1 MILQGIYITIAI
13 AFSILLGAIFLT
25 PFPSW
30 STYFTIWK
38 HIFFD
43 SEPSIKFKD
52 RQRQAFYLLN
62 YTLKLPFVSLC
73 WCLDEILFPNYR
85 NLELHTPIFIV
96 AQPRSATTFL
106 HRTLASDENNFFSI
120 RLLEWRYPSILIQK
134 IFQATGY
141 LEKVSQ
147 VNYWGN
153 DKEAKLTE
161 KMHYSYLNDYEDD
174 GFLYE
179 ECFLYQFYV
188 INRFPYPK
196 LVDSLNN
203 FDQLPLKTKEKMVK
217 AHYKVIQKV
226 LYLRGGNL
234 IYVSKDNECLQRSEL
249 MQKLYPS
256 ALFIT
261 ITRESEKFMNSYI
274 TLIHQSAYA
283 KSGVDVNRISEWI
296 PMQRKVRLEAAN
308 ETIKFFESLS
318 DEQKLCF
325 SFNSLTQNIRD
336 SLELVYR
343 KLNIDLTEAQ
353 SEYLQNLDT
362 KQNLR
367 DAGYKTVSYQFE
379 EFALFDQFATKVD
392 QNHKALLTQIKS

>member
-1 MILQGIYITIAI
+1 MLFGIYLTIAL
-13 AFSILLGAIFLT
+13 SCLILILAVLLT
-25 PFPSW
+25 PFPHW
-30 STYFTIWK
+30 PTYLTIWK

-43 SEPSIKFKD
+43 PEPCIKFKD
-52 RQRQAFYLLN
+52 RKRQVFYLLN
-62 YTLKLPFVSLC
+62 YALKLPFVSLC
-73 WCLDEILFPNYR
+73 WCLDEILFSQYR
-85 NLELHTPIFIV
+85 EVKLSTPIFIV

-106 HRTLASDENNFFSI
+106 HRTLASDEKNFFSI

-141 LEKVSQ
+141 LEKMSQ

-153 DKEAKLTE
+153 DNEAKLTE

-179 ECFLYQFYV
+179 ECFFHQFYV

-196 LVDSLNN
+196 LVDKLNN
-203 FDQLPLKTKEKMVK
+203 FHELSIKTQEKMVK
-217 AHYKVIQKV
+217 AHYQVIQKF

-234 IYVSKDNECLQRSEL
+234 VYVSKDNECLQRSEL
-249 MQKLYPS
+249 MKKLYPD

-261 ITRESEKFMNSYI
+261 ITRESEKFMNSYL
-274 TLIHQSAYA
+274 TLINQSAYS
-283 KSGVDVNRISEWI
+283 KSGVDVNNISEWI
-296 PMQRKVRLEAAN
+296 PMQRKVRVEAAN
-308 ETIKFFESLS
+308 QTIKFFESLS

-325 SFNSLTQNIRD
+325 SFQSLTQNIKD
-336 SLELVYR
+336 SIELVYR
-343 KLNIDLTEAQ
+343 KLNIDLTEDQ

-367 DAGYKTVSYQFE
+367 DAAYETGSDKFE
-379 EFALFDQFATKVD
+379 EFAFFDKFATEID
-392 QNHKALLTQIKS
+392 QNHQTLLAKLK